1 MGQKEETDT
10 KVNPL
15 VEYWDCFSKIHCLG
29 TPQCFDPCLR
39 THCVFL
45 FVFLFFLSWEGWNL
59 CGGTSTGT
67 CWGKTTGCSASGPA
81 GRGWTWK
88 LPHSLFTQAK
98 LECARICPHAFCPM
112 EAAATA
118 PEREAIQSEQGDQ
131 GDPEKVHRKELTKVR
146 RASIYAHRYTYI
158 YIFICYT

>member
-1 MGQKEETDT
+1 MYLFCISANKYIYIYIYAENAYLRSFERHTGMGQKEETDT

-67 CWGKTTGCSASGPA
+67 YWGKTTGCSASGPA
-81 GRGWTWK
+81 GRG
-88 LPHSLFTQAK
+88 
-98 LECARICPHAFCPM
+98 
-112 EAAATA
+112 
-118 PEREAIQSEQGDQ
+118 
-131 GDPEKVHRKELTKVR
+131 
-146 RASIYAHRYTYI
+146 
-158 YIFICYT
+158 